1 MMTIAQ
7 VQKLIQYVTNAQG
20 DRTGVLVP
28 LEVWE
33 QLIESWQALQNA
45 RVDDE
50 EPKENI
56 LADLQES
63 IRLARA
69 GQTFPLSQLWDDID
83 E

>member
-1 MMTIAQ
+1 MTIAEVRQ
-7 VQKLIQYVTNAQG
+7 LIQYVTNAQG

-33 QLIESWQALQNA
+33 ELIQSWQALQNA

-63 IRLARA
+63 MRLARA
-69 GQTFPLSQLWDDID
+69 GQTFPLSQLWDGID

>member
-1 MMTIAQ
+1 MTIAEVRQ
-7 VQKLIQYVTNAQG
+7 LIQYVTNAQG

-33 QLIESWQALQNA
+33 ELIQSWQALQNA

-50 EPKENI
+50 EPKEKI

-63 IRLARA
+63 
-69 GQTFPLSQLWDDID
+69 T
-83 E
+83 